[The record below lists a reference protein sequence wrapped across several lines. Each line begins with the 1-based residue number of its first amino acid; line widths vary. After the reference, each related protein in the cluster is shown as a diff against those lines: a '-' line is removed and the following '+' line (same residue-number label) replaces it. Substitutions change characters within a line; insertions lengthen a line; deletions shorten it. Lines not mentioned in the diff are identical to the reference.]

1 MNTTAITP
9 TRGWV
14 EEPRGRGT
22 WSILSTCLLTISLC
36 CWTSVCPNIPAKSEG
51 TWARLRDKIHLALLA
66 ILGPEFLLMVAM
78 GQWSSARRSVK
89 GFRKLY
95 ETKRLANNDWTMS
108 HAFYADMGGF
118 LLDGPGIDAP
128 FPIDAKQLL
137 FLVEQGYLVY
147 PRISREDIG
156 DRDKSDRVT
165 RVFTVCQ
172 GVWMMLNCI
181 LRATQGLAL
190 TTLELATISLV
201 IVFVAASFCWYHKP
215 SDVTTTR
222 TLSLSTHF
230 DLIRAVHCRRD
241 QVEWYTNPLD
251 FLQPKFYMLQMFWIY
266 YNQLLARLHCPIFSG
281 RVTTR
286 PYNRIPSDEF
296 RQADLLG
303 EAIAFPFIVAFGWR
317 FHFPS
322 EAERILWRIAASY
335 TLGYSI
341 LGCFYAEAQETS
353 FSRLV
358 WRVRN
363 IHPSKDPRL
372 EIPLEA
378 LLLISSLGIVYCVC
392 RAYIL
397 AEDFVGLR
405 ELPASAFRT
414 VAWSVYVPHWAG
426 RRYIKPPFVSP
437 MQISTDLSWIY
448 ADPGDTMN
456 LRGGPIPWLSTDT
469 EKIAYWQS
477 YRLSRGGPTFAIFH
491 CV

>member
-1 MNTTAITP
+1 MNTTTITP

-14 EEPRGRGT
+14 EEPRGRGS

-36 CWTSVCPNIPAKSEG
+36 CWASVCPNIPAKSEG

-95 ETKRLANNDWTMS
+95 ETKRLANNDWTMT

-190 TTLELATISLV
+190 TTLELTTISFV
-201 IVFVAASFCWYHKP
+201 IVFVATSFCWYHKP

-222 TLSLSTHF
+222 TLSLSTHI
-230 DLIRAVHCRRD
+230 DLIRAVHCPRD

-266 YNQLLARLHCPIFSG
+266 YNQLLARLHCPIFSR

-296 RQADLLG
+296 RQAGLLG
-303 EAIAFPFIVAFGWR
+303 EAIAFPFIVAFGGVFAFGWR

-341 LGCFYAEAQETS
+341 LGCFCMKLCDDIILPRYIKRRARRTTRARDAEAQETS

-358 WRVRN
+358 SRVRYLD
-363 IHPSKDPRL
+363 PSKDPRL

-378 LLLISSLGIVYCVC
+378 LFLISSLCIVYCVC

-414 VAWSVYVPHWAG
+414 VAWSIYVPHW
-426 RRYIKPPFVSP
+426 
-437 MQISTDLSWIY
+437 
-448 ADPGDTMN
+448 
-456 LRGGPIPWLSTDT
+456 
-469 EKIAYWQS
+469 
-477 YRLSRGGPTFAIFH
+477 
-491 CV
+491 